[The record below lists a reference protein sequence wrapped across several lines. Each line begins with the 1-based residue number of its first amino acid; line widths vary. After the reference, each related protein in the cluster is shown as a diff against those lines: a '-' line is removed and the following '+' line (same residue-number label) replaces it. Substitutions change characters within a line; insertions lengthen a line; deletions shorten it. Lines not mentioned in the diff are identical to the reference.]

1 MGGKRLKAP
10 LPEVSPAALFP
21 LTVLEIKKKKHK
33 QSRRFGSFFSR
44 YRKRPAEV
52 SVSLFLQEVWLCQSF
67 YVLPVQATPE
77 QKQAIN
83 WETEQKKVGFL
94 SNYC

>member
-21 LTVLEIKKKKHK
+21 LTVLEIEEKKHK

-44 YRKRPAEV
+44 YQKRPAEV
-52 SVSLFLQEVWLCQSF
+52 SVSLFLREVWLCQSF
-67 YVLPVQATPE
+67 YATPE

-83 WETEQKKVGFL
+83 WETEKKKVGFL